1 MKTIRLKTFMK
12 LLTVL
17 SAVGLISMAQAEIVV
32 KFEVEGGILVP
43 KTAGKCKKQ
52 PVKPGC
58 LKASNG
64 RVQISFKMKDKKCPG
79 GKWQLDHVA
88 LGNHEN
94 STGNISE
101 RAAGDFNADP
111 VSGRVTPVNPVSSN
125 ANHILIR
132 DYNSAVYDIWYTV
145 YARCS
150 GNNSV
155 INSDPRV
162 ENDGSGHQ

>member
-1 MKTIRLKTFMK
+1 MKIFRLKAFLQLIM
-12 LLTVL
+12 VL
-17 SAVGLISMAQAEIVV
+17 SAIGLVSVAQAAIDV
-32 KFEVEGGILVP
+32 KFEVEGGKLVP

-52 PVKPGC
+52 PIKPGC

-64 RVQISFKMKDKKCPG
+64 KVQFNFKMKDKKCPG

-88 LGNHEN
+88 LGNSEN
-94 STGNISE
+94 STGNITPV
-101 RAAGDFNADP
+101 AAADFNADQS
-111 VSGRVTPVNPVSSN
+111 SGRVDPVSSN

-132 DYNSAVYDIWYTV
+132 DNNSAVYDVWYTV

-150 GNNSV
+150 GNNLV

-162 ENDGSGHQ
+162 ENDGTGHP

>member
-1 MKTIRLKTFMK
+1 MKTIRLKAFLK

-17 SAVGLISMAQAEIVV
+17 SAVGLVSMAQAATVV
-32 KFEVEGGILVP
+32 KFEVEGGKLVP

-88 LGNHEN
+88 LGNQEN
-94 STGNISE
+94 STGNISKV
-101 RAAGDFNADP
+101 AAVDFNADRG
-111 VSGRVTPVNPVSSN
+111 SGRVTPVSVNP
-125 ANHILIR
+125 NHILIR

-145 YARCS
+145 YAMCS
-150 GNNSV
+150 GDNTV

-162 ENDGSGHQ
+162 ENDGTGHQ

>member
-1 MKTIRLKTFMK
+1 MKTIRLKTFLK

-17 SAVGLISMAQAEIVV
+17 SAVGLVSMAQAAIVV
-32 KFEVEGGILVP
+32 KFEVEGGKLVP

-52 PVKPGC
+52 PIKPGC

-64 RVQISFKMKDKKCPG
+64 RVQINFKMQDKRCPG

-88 LGNHEN
+88 LGNQEN
-94 STGNISE
+94 STGNINE
-101 RAAGDFNADP
+101 VAAVDFNADQ
-111 VSGRVTPVNPVSSN
+111 VSGRVNPVSAN

-132 DYNSAVYDIWYTV
+132 DYNSAEYDIWYTV

-150 GNNSV
+150 GDNSM

-162 ENDGSGHQ
+162 ENDGTGQQ